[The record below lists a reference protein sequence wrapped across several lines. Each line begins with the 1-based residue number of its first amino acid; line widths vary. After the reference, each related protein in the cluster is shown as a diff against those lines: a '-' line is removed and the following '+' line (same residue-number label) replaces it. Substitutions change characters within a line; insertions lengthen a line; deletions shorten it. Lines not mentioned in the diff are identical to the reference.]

1 MNADATNHSRNK
13 NLGLGRDHSCP
24 YLRSTARHSP
34 PTRQLWAASVAP
46 QRNRLVQLMPP
57 ERSHSR
63 AAAGLHGAS
72 SAKSMAL
79 AAEPESASNGP
90 INRHVKTAVFILNRP
105 SVILRSGLHNC
116 FSTGIPAHLCVAQSA
131 VNPLKRRDYLP
142 NIRMNFGGRCR
153 ASAVIGRVGLPTHS
167 PQRGSSCWSPR
178 CGRPAGYT
186 KRRALLITDT
196 PPATVH
202 YSARL

>member
-1 MNADATNHSRNK
+1 MNADATKRVRNK
-13 NLGLGRDHSCP
+13 NLGLARDHNCP

-46 QRNRLVQLMPP
+46 QRKRLLQLMPP

-105 SVILRSGLHNC
+105 SVILGRGLHNR
-116 FSTGIPAHLCVAQSA
+116 FTAGIPAVLCVAQSA
-131 VNPLKRRDYLP
+131 VNSL
-142 NIRMNFGGRCR
+142 
-153 ASAVIGRVGLPTHS
+153 
-167 PQRGSSCWSPR
+167 
-178 CGRPAGYT
+178 
-186 KRRALLITDT
+186 
-196 PPATVH
+196 
-202 YSARL
+202 